1 MNEKV
6 SKKIGE
12 AYAFSVVLKSINEKT
27 PQVLEELLGNLSTNI
42 NFVSESQISGLEEII
57 NEAETVEIVKTKAEK
72 TTKKITEMGDF
83 YVGDDWDD
91 SAEVLEWLS
100 FFLGAAIIHWQL
112 ILGAG
117 KELNNEKLIKV
128 SESGVKYFEDLLEI
142 SKDTATKIGKER
154 ASQ

>member
-12 AYAFSVVLKSINEKT
+12 AYAFSIVLKNINEKT
-27 PQVLEELLGNLSTNI
+27 PSVLKELLGDLADNI
-42 NFVSESQISGLEEII
+42 DSVSSDQIAKLEEVI
-57 NEAETVEIVKTKAEK
+57 NEAETTEIVKTKVEK

-117 KELNNEKLIKV
+117 NELSNDKLISV
-128 SESGVKYFEDLLEI
+128 SESGVKYFEELLSV
-142 SKDTATKIGKER
+142 SKDVATKIGEER
-154 ASQ
+154 ARS

>member
-12 AYAFSVVLKSINEKT
+12 AYAFSDVLGGINEKT
-27 PQVLEELLGNLSTNI
+27 PDVLKELLGDLPINI
-42 NFVSESQISGLEEII
+42 KEVSESQISGLEEVIS
-57 NEAETVEIVKTKAEK
+57 EAGTSEIVKTKAEK
-72 TTKKITEMGDF
+72 TSNKITEMGDF

-91 SAEVLEWLS
+91 SAEVLEWFS

-117 KELNNEKLIKV
+117 KELSNEKLVSV
-128 SESGVKYFEDLLEI
+128 SESGVKYFEELLSV
-142 SKDTATKIGKER
+142 SKDSAEKIGVER
-154 ASQ
+154 ARG

>member
-12 AYAFSVVLKSINEKT
+12 AYAFSTVLNNINSKTPEVLK
-27 PQVLEELLGNLSTNI
+27 ELLGEEAEKIPS
-42 NFVSESQISGLEEII
+42 VSDGQISQLDEII
-57 NEAETVEIVKTKAEK
+57 DSAGTTEIVKTKAEK
-72 TTKKITEMGDF
+72 TGNKITEMGDF

-91 SAEVLEWLS
+91 SAEVLEWFS

-117 KELNNEKLIKV
+117 EELKNEKLI
-128 SESGVKYFEDLLEI
+128 ETAGSGVKYFENLLSI
-142 SKDTATKIGKER
+142 SKESAAKVGVER
-154 ASQ
+154 ARG

>member
-12 AYAFSVVLKSINEKT
+12 AYAFSVVLNNINEKT
-27 PQVLEELLGNLSTNI
+27 PKVLKELLGDLADNVNE
-42 NFVSESQISGLEEII
+42 VSNSQISVLDEII
-57 NEAETVEIVKTKAEK
+57 DEAGTTEIVKLKADK
-72 TTKKITEMGDF
+72 TSKKINEMGDF

-112 ILGAG
+112 ISGSG
-117 KELNNEKLIKV
+117 KELSNDKLIEV
-128 SESGVKYFEDLLEI
+128 SESGVKYFEGLLNI
-142 SKDTATKIGKER
+142 SKDAATKIGVDR
-154 ASQ
+154 AKN

>member
-6 SKKIGE
+6 SKKVGE
-12 AYAFSVVLKSINEKT
+12 AYAFSMILKEINQKTPGVLK
-27 PQVLEELLGNLSTNI
+27 ELLGDLSENI
-42 NFVSESQISGLEEII
+42 NSITEDQISSFDQII
-57 NEAETVEIVKTKAEK
+57 GEAGATEVVKTKAEK
-72 TTKKITEMGDF
+72 TSNKIAEMGDF

-117 KELNNEKLIKV
+117 RELENESLTQTAEK
-128 SESGVKYFEDLLEI
+128 GVKYFEDLMQVA
-142 SKDTATKIGKER
+142 KDSAEKIGVER
-154 ASQ
+154 AGM